1 MVLSIC
7 VALAANGR
15 NIGQASRRRQLGS
28 SSDFIGDISGQNQGR
43 TAIISNAERKPNATF
58 TILT

>member
-15 NIGQASRRRQLGS
+15 NIGQAHRLRQLAS
-28 SSDFIGDISGQNQGR
+28 PSDLLGDFSRQIRAG
-43 TAIISNAERKPNATF
+43 TAIVSNAEQKPNVTF

>member
-15 NIGQASRRRQLGS
+15 NIGQAPRLRQLAAKRDFYGKNRGS
-28 SSDFIGDISGQNQGR
+28 KAFV
-43 TAIISNAERKPNATF
+43 SNAEQKANATF